1 MAYKMSLQHQ
11 LYSRLIIY
19 DHIVSLDELHYARI
33 FHF

>member
-19 DHIVSLDELHYARI
+19 DHIVSLELHYARI